1 MIRNGYYFPSE
12 IWKNLV
18 HYNKET
24 GEVEGTAGVG
34 MDFGTR
40 SAGKTAGHIGYLLKD
55 YIENGNRFC
64 LVCRTKEQK
73 NEGYIGK
80 WFYKFANIK
89 ETKDSETA
97 ELLEYLKNQEVKSDN
112 NGIYIN
118 GDVFGYCVSL
128 RGSDRV
134 KDEVAFDQCRKLIM
148 DEAIRKGERSLWI
161 DRKSAMERIWDIF
174 ITMARGDDLAL
185 ATSSIIFISNVF
197 EYDNWI
203 FNDFK
208 VFDFFKQDSKFT
220 CQRGFVINK
229 VENKIKNKEIENSVI
244 GNIMKQSETGSKYLN
259 SAIRNEY
266 SDNSA
271 FVEKKGLNFDNLK
284 LQLFIKG
291 SYLGIFY
298 DNERYHVAKIE
309 KDERSKI
316 ITIETKS
323 HSDDIKLEID
333 NDIVK
338 MVKRQYILG
347 KATFQTQDA
356 KDLFLDFIGFL

>member
-1 MIRNGYYFPSE
+1 MIRNGYYFPAE

-24 GEVEGTAGVG
+24 DEIEGTAAVA

-40 SAGKTAGHIGYLLKD
+40 SAGKTAGHSGYLTKD
-55 YIENGNRFC
+55 FIENGNRFC
-64 LVCRTKEQK
+64 LACRTQKQKE
-73 NEGYIGK
+73 NGYLKKWYGK
-80 WFYKFANIK
+80 FLNISESKDK
-89 ETKDSETA
+89 ETQ
-97 ELLEYLKNQEVKSDN
+97 ELLDYLKNHEIKIDN
-112 NGIYIN
+112 DNIYLDDKIMA
-118 GDVFGYCVSL
+118 YCVALSMS
-128 RGSDRV
+128 GKV
-134 KDEVAFDQCRKLIM
+134 KDEVAFDHCRKLVI
-148 DEAIRKGERSLWI
+148 DEAIRPGERSLWI
-161 DRKSAMERIWDIF
+161 QGQSAMQRIWDIF
-174 ITMARGDDLAL
+174 WTMARGDDLAIS
-185 ATSSIIFISNVF
+185 TSSIIFISNVF
-197 EYDNWI
+197 EYDNWV

-208 VFDFFKQDSKFT
+208 VFDFFKPESKFT
-220 CQRGFVINK
+220 CQKGFVINK
-229 VENKIKNKEIENSVI
+229 VENKIKNKEIEDSI
-244 GNIMKQSETGSKYLN
+244 MGNLMKRSETGSKYLN

-291 SYLGIFY
+291 SFLGIFY
-298 DNERYHVAKIE
+298 DNEKYHVAKIE

-316 ITIETKS
+316 ITMETKS
-323 HSDDIKLEID
+323 HSDDVKLEID

-338 MVKRQYILG
+338 SVKRQYIRG